1 VPITETVSPRLNW
14 PTTWRTPAGS
24 RLLPAFSAVWA
35 PASTC
40 SSPAAWS
47 WPAIQVL
54 RAVTGVLAG
63 ANQEWRAPVSMA
75 FSGWSVL
82 PEAMIMAQPA
92 PVAIL
97 PASILVR
104 MPPRDSSEAAPP
116 AMASISG
123 VISAIVSR
131 KRASGSRCGGA
142 V

>member
-1 VPITETVSPRLNW
+1 MVSPRLNV
-14 PTTWRTPAGS
+14 PLISRTPAGN
-24 RLLPAFSAVWA
+24 RLLPERSASSA
-35 PASTC
+35 PASMESVPAG
-40 SSPAAWS
+40 SSC
-47 WPAIQVL
+47 PAIQVL
-54 RAVTGVLAG
+54 RAVTGEPDG
-63 ANQEWRAPVSMA
+63 ANQDERAPSSMA
-75 FSGWSVL
+75 ASGWFGL

-92 PVAIL
+92 VVAIL

-131 KRASGSRCGGA
+131 KRALGSRCGGA